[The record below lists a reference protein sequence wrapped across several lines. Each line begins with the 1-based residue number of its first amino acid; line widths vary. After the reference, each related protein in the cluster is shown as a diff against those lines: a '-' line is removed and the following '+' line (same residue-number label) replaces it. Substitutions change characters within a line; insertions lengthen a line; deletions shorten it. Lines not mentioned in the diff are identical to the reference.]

1 MQAHKDVELT
11 HHLAKSLHLPK
22 PHKTFYLKEN
32 IANIVNKLD
41 LKRPDFISNETKY
54 LTILEKI
61 YFDLMKKEKS
71 RFLIIDGDKM
81 NDDFYLNKL
90 LNDEFIIEY
99 NS

>member
-1 MQAHKDVELT
+1 M
-11 HHLAKSLHLPK
+11 
-22 PHKTFYLKEN
+22 
-32 IANIVNKLD
+32 
-41 LKRPDFISNETKY
+41 KRPDFISNETKY

-81 NDDFYLNKL
+81 SDDFYLNKL